1 LLRLLSKAMKDCPC
15 LRCALTITLRIRL
28 LKWQKRMQTKG
39 PFDAPPARAVV
50 VI

>member
-1 LLRLLSKAMKDCPC
+1 MKDSLC

-39 PFDAPPARAVV
+39 PFCAPPVRAAVV
-50 VI
+50 I